1 MKPFLNSILMVA
13 ATLASAAAV
22 AFGEPARADLLLASA
37 ATQVVSA
44 SGLLLPEPTRGA
56 EAAGR

>member
-13 ATLASAAAV
+13 ATLASAVAV

-37 ATQVVSA
+37 VTQVVA
-44 SGLLLPEPTRGA
+44 APDLLLPEPTRSV